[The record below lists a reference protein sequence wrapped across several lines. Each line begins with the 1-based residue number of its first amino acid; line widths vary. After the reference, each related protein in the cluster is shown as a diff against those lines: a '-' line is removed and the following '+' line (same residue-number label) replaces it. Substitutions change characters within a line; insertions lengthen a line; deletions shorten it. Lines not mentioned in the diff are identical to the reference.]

1 MAFSEDDYIHI
12 AALQHFVF
20 CPRQWGLIHLEQQWA
35 ENRLTAEGQFLHRRA
50 DEPDI
55 EVRKDAEVHRAFRLS
70 SSQYGLTGIADVV
83 EFDLRNGQSV
93 SAAPVEYKRGESKTN
108 DCDRLQLCA
117 QCLCLE
123 EMTGL
128 TVGQGYLFYGKIR
141 RREAVE
147 ISAELRESTLR
158 AISEIR
164 GFMEQGKTPPPRPGK
179 HCQACSLKEICG
191 VRFLGSGNKLKEYI
205 ASLFEEPHETP

>member
-12 AALQHFVF
+12 AALQHYAF

-35 ENRLTAEGQFLHRRA
+35 ENQLTVEGRLLHRRA

-70 SSQYGLTGIADVV
+70 SSHFGLTGIADVV
-83 EFDLRNGQSV
+83 EFDLEEGRPV
-93 SAAPVEYKRGESKTN
+93 KVAPVEYKRGQSKAD

-128 TVGQGYLFYGKIR
+128 TVESAYLFYGKTR
-141 RREAVE
+141 RRETVE
-147 ISAELRESTLR
+147 IGAELRERTIQT
-158 AISEIR
+158 ISEIR
-164 GFMEQGKTPPPRPGK
+164 GFMEKGKTPAPRSGRY
-179 HCQACSLKEICG
+179 CRSCSLIEICG
-191 VRFLGSGNKLKEYI
+191 VRFLESGNKLKDYI
-205 ASLFEEPHETP
+205 ALFFGELHETP